1 MFNKKKEN
9 LNIPAHVAIILD
21 GNGRWAKKR
30 GMPRTYGHQKGVE
43 NIRRVA
49 LAASDFGIKALSVYA
64 FSTENWKRPKA
75 EVDFLMKLPGEFE
88 KKFKDDFE
96 KHDIKVTFSGR
107 KTHLS
112 KENLEIL
119 ERITEKTSQR
129 QGLVLNICFDYGS
142 QTEITEAVKNSKTRS
157 KWSEGVKLYALELL
171 EKLGENI
178 DYRMNEDAGDVWGE
192 ISSPA
197 LLEKEL
203 LNGAEHWKE
212 YSEGGCSLVYD
223 FEIAQ
228 RTCTPSEL
236 KRTKNGELNPNSR
249 ENWLDVQARALFQA
263 ANLIKRLCQ

>member
-96 KHDIKVTFSGR
+96 KYDIKVTFSGR

-119 ERITEKTSQR
+119 ERITKNTSQR
-129 QGLVLNICFDYGS
+129 KGLVLNICFDYGS
-142 QTEITEAVKNSKTRS
+142 QTEITEAVKLIAEDVKKGLVEPKDITKEMIEENLYTKDLPKLDLLIRPSGEVRLSNFLLWQAAYAELYFCDTYWPAFSKKT
-157 KWSEGVKLYALELL
+157 L
-171 EKLGENI
+171 EK
-178 DYRMNEDAGDVWGE
+178 
-192 ISSPA
+192 A
-197 LLEKEL
+197 LVDFTKR
-203 LNGAEHWKE
+203 NRRF
-212 YSEGGCSLVYD
+212 GG
-223 FEIAQ
+223 
-228 RTCTPSEL
+228 L
-236 KRTKNGELNPNSR
+236 KS
-249 ENWLDVQARALFQA
+249 
-263 ANLIKRLCQ
+263 